1 MRVFTPSLNSDR
13 MVIPPYFGPISI
25 LSGNGDGTFQNAVN
39 FRAGKFPVSVAVGDF
54 NRDGKLDLAVANNGA
69 QYNYSDNGVSVLFGT
84 GDGTFQTAVNYEVG
98 KYLVSMAVA
107 DFNGDG

>member
-25 LSGNGDGTFQNAVN
+25 LSGNGDRTFQNAVN
-39 FRAGKFPVSVAVGDF
+39 FRAGKFPVSVAVSDF

-69 QYNYSDNGVSVLFGT
+69 HYSYSDNSVSVLFGR
-84 GDGTFQTAVNYEVG
+84 GDGTFPTLVNYGGG
-98 KYLVSMAVA
+98 KYPISVAVA
-107 DFNGDG
+107 AFNGD

>member
-13 MVIPPYFGPISI
+13 MVIPRDFGSISI
-25 LSGNGDGTFQNAVN
+25 LSGNGDRTFQNAVN

-69 QYNYSDNGVSVLFGT
+69 QYNYSDNSVSLLFGR
-84 GDGTFQTAVNYEVG
+84 GDGTFTTTVDCGVR
-98 KYLVSMAVA
+98 KYP
-107 DFNGDG
+107 